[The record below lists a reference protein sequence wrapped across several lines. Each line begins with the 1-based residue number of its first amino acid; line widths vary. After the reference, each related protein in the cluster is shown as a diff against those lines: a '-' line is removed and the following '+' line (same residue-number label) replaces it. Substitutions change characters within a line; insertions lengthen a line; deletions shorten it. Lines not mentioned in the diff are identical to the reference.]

1 MKIGI
6 IGSTGFMGENISA
19 FLKKKNYQ
27 VKNFS
32 SYKKLKKNWLE
43 TVCKEI
49 KRYSPEIIINCS
61 ASQILDD
68 DKKSIESLIHT
79 NLYSQSCFVS
89 EAKKLKNFIG
99 FITFGSRWEYDENG
113 NYKPNTFY
121 AASKHASDYL
131 LKYFADKKTTIVV
144 LKIFDTYGIND
155 KRSKILNLLLKNYKN
170 NTKLKLSPGAQEI
183 DYVNILDIC
192 ELIKLICRDIKKNK
206 INGFKKYTVSSN
218 KPITLIKLT
227 KILKKIL
234 KKDLDIEMGALKYR
248 DNESMKTLKKIFNY
262 KSWKPKSNLTKDL
275 KKIFD

>member
-61 ASQILDD
+61 ASQMLDD
-68 DKKSIESLIHT
+68 DKKSIESLIYT
-79 NLYSQSCFVS
+79 NLYSQSFFVS

-99 FITFGSRWEYDENG
+99 FITFGSRWEYDEKG

-262 KSWKPKSNLTKDL
+262 KSWKPKSNLIKDL

>member
-1 MKIGI
+1 M
-6 IGSTGFMGENISA
+6 
-19 FLKKKNYQ
+19 
-27 VKNFS
+27 
-32 SYKKLKKNWLE
+32 
-43 TVCKEI
+43 
-49 KRYSPEIIINCS
+49 
-61 ASQILDD
+61 
-68 DKKSIESLIHT
+68 IHT

-192 ELIKLICRDIKKNK
+192 KLIKLVCNDIKKNK

-262 KSWKPKSNLTKDL
+262 KLWKPKSNLTKDL

>member
-79 NLYSQSCFVS
+79 NLYAQSCFVS

-192 ELIKLICRDIKKNK
+192 ELIKLVCRDIKKNK

-262 KSWKPKSNLTKDL
+262 KLWKPKSNLTKDL

>member
-68 DKKSIESLIHT
+68 DKKSIESLIYT
-79 NLYSQSCFVS
+79 NLYSQSFFVS

-99 FITFGSRWEYDENG
+99 FITFGSRWEYDEKG

-192 ELIKLICRDIKKNK
+192 ELIKLVCRDIKKNK

>member
-61 ASQILDD
+61 ASQMLDD
-68 DKKSIESLIHT
+68 DKKSIESLIYT
-79 NLYSQSCFVS
+79 NLYSQSFFVS

>member
-1 MKIGI
+1 MRIGI

-43 TVCKEI
+43 TVCEEI

-79 NLYSQSCFVS
+79 NLYAQSCFVS

-99 FITFGSRWEYDENG
+99 FITFGSRWEYDEKG

-192 ELIKLICRDIKKNK
+192 ELIKLVCRDIKKNK

-262 KSWKPKSNLTKDL
+262 KSWKPKSNLIKDL

>member
-61 ASQILDD
+61 ASQMLDD
-68 DKKSIESLIHT
+68 DKKSIESLIYT
-79 NLYSQSCFVS
+79 NLYSQSFFVS

-192 ELIKLICRDIKKNK
+192 ELIKLVCRDIKKNK

>member
-43 TVCKEI
+43 TVCEEI

-192 ELIKLICRDIKKNK
+192 ELIKLVCRDIKKNK

-262 KSWKPKSNLTKDL
+262 KSWKPKSNLIKDL

>member
-79 NLYSQSCFVS
+79 NLYAQSCFVS

-192 ELIKLICRDIKKNK
+192 ELIKLVCRDIKKNK

>member
-1 MKIGI
+1 
-6 IGSTGFMGENISA
+6 MGENISA

-155 KRSKILNLLLKNYKN
+155 KWSKILNLLLKNYKN

-192 ELIKLICRDIKKNK
+192 ELIKLVCRDIKKNK

>member
-192 ELIKLICRDIKKNK
+192 ELIKLVCRDIKKNK

>member
-192 ELIKLICRDIKKNK
+192 ELIKLVCRDIKKNK

-262 KSWKPKSNLTKDL
+262 KLWKPKSNLTKDL